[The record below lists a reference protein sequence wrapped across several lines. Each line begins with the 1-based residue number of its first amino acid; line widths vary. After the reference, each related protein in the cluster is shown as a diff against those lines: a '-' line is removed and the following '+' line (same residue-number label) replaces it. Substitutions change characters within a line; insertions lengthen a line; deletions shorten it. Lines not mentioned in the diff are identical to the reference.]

1 MLTNEPYCKVLPMI
15 QKVLMKFKLINSA
28 DTWNANHTWK
38 GSLYQILFNDNF
50 M

>member
-1 MLTNEPYCKVLPMI
+1 MNDPKS
-15 QKVLMKFKLINSA
+15 LMKFKVINSA
-28 DTWNANHTWK
+28 DTSNANSTWK